1 MSNTTI
7 QIKKSGVTGNV
18 PSGLNFGEIAINY
31 ADGKLYYKSNSGST
45 TYITNQQSFATIN
58 SNNSLIL
65 ATSGSDILNL
75 LTGNNVTISTN
86 TSNKSITIGLTN
98 DVTVSNSLTVGS
110 GTGGNITGVNNISA
124 NTVNTANIY
133 ITGLIQTTTKSNL
146 EGYIQSAFDK
156 ANTSSGGATGATGP
170 TGPAGPTGATGPTGP
185 TGASGSGSGGT
196 VNNAVIFHFPV
207 GDYGY
212 ILDPLMGGIG
222 GSEFVSPMYD
232 MREYPTADAGLIN
245 VDLGFVS

>member
-7 QIKKSGVTGNV
+7 QIKKSGITGNV

-86 TSNKSITIGLTN
+86 TSTKSITIGLTN
-98 DVTVSNSLTVGS
+98 DV
-110 GTGGNITGVNNISA
+110 TGVNNISA

-156 ANTSSGGATGATGP
+156 ANTSSSGATGATGP

>member
-1 MSNTTI
+1 MANTTI
-7 QIKKSGVTGNV
+7 QIKKSGITGNV

-65 ATSGSDILNL
+65 ATSGSDILNFV
-75 LTGNNVTISTN
+75 TGNNVTISTN
-86 TSNKSITIGLTN
+86 TSTKSITIGLTN

-110 GTGGNITGVNNISA
+110 GTGGNISGVNNISA

-133 ITGLIQTTTKSNL
+133 ITGLIQTPTQSNF
-146 EGYIQSAFDK
+146 EGFVQAAFNQ
-156 ANTSSGGATGATGP
+156 ANT
-170 TGPAGPTGATGPTGP
+170 
-185 TGASGSGSGGT
+185 GSGDT
-196 VNNAVIFHFPV
+196 VNNAIIFHFPL

-212 ILDPLMGGIG
+212 VSEPLMGGIG
-222 GSEFVSPMYD
+222 DSEFVSPMYD
-232 MREYPTADAGLIN
+232 MREYPTAEAGLIN

>member
-75 LTGNNVTISTN
+75 LTGTFLSFLC
-86 TSNKSITIGLTN
+86 K
-98 DVTVSNSLTVGS
+98 
-110 GTGGNITGVNNISA
+110 
-124 NTVNTANIY
+124 
-133 ITGLIQTTTKSNL
+133 LIILNL
-146 EGYIQSAFDK
+146 MYSKFRGYQ
-156 ANTSSGGATGATGP
+156 
-170 TGPAGPTGATGPTGP
+170 
-185 TGASGSGSGGT
+185 
-196 VNNAVIFHFPV
+196 
-207 GDYGY
+207 
-212 ILDPLMGGIG
+212 
-222 GSEFVSPMYD
+222 FVS
-232 MREYPTADAGLIN
+232 
-245 VDLGFVS
+245 SS

>member
-7 QIKKSGVTGNV
+7 QIKKSGITGNV

-86 TSNKSITIGLTN
+86 TSTKSITIGLTN
-98 DVTVSNSLTVGS
+98 DV
-110 GTGGNITGVNNISA
+110 TGVNNISA

-156 ANTSSGGATGATGP
+156 ANTSSSGATGATGP

-196 VNNAVIFHFPV
+196 VNNAVIFHFPI

>member
-7 QIKKSGVTGNV
+7 QIKKSGITGNV

-86 TSNKSITIGLTN
+86 TSTKSITIGLTN
-98 DVTVSNSLTVGS
+98 D
-110 GTGGNITGVNNISA
+110 ITGVNNISA

-133 ITGLIQTTTKSNL
+133 ITGIIQTTSQSNL
-146 EGYIQSAFDK
+146 EGFVQAAFNQ

>member
-58 SNNSLIL
+58 SNNSLVL

-86 TSNKSITIGLTN
+86 TSTKSITIGLTN
-98 DVTVSNSLTVGS
+98 D
-110 GTGGNITGVNNISA
+110 ITGVNNISA

-133 ITGLIQTTTKSNL
+133 ITGIIQTPTQSNL
-146 EGYIQSAFDK
+146 EGFVQSAFNQ

-170 TGPAGPTGATGPTGP
+170 TGPAGPTGATGPVGA
-185 TGASGSGSGGT
+185 TGASGSGGGT

-222 GSEFVSPMYD
+222 DSEFVSPMYD

>member
-7 QIKKSGVTGNV
+7 QIKKSGITGNV

-75 LTGNNVTISTN
+75 LNGNNVTISTN

-98 DVTVSNSLTVGS
+98 D
-110 GTGGNITGVNNISA
+110 ITGVNNISA

-133 ITGLIQTTTKSNL
+133 ITGIIQTTSQSNL
-146 EGYIQSAFDK
+146 EGFVQAAFNQ

-170 TGPAGPTGATGPTGP
+170 TGPAGPTGATGPVGA
-185 TGASGSGSGGT
+185 TGASGSGGGT

>member
-1 MSNTTI
+1 MANTTI
-7 QIKKSGVTGNV
+7 QIKKSGITGNV

-65 ATSGSDILNL
+65 ATSGSDILNFV
-75 LTGNNVTISTN
+75 TGNNVTISTN
-86 TSNKSITIGLTN
+86 TSTKSITIGLTN

-110 GTGGNITGVNNISA
+110 GTGGNISGVNNISA

-133 ITGLIQTTTKSNL
+133 ITGLIQTPTQSNF
-146 EGYIQSAFDK
+146 EVFVQAAFNQ
-156 ANTSSGGATGATGP
+156 ANT
-170 TGPAGPTGATGPTGP
+170 
-185 TGASGSGSGGT
+185 GSGDT
-196 VNNAVIFHFPV
+196 VNNAIIFHFPL

-212 ILDPLMGGIG
+212 VSEPLMGGLG
-222 GSEFVSPMYD
+222 DEFVSPMYD
-232 MREYPTADAGLIN
+232 MRVYPEASAGLVNI
-245 VDLGFVS
+245 DLGTVS

>member
-86 TSNKSITIGLTN
+86 TSTKSITIGLTN
-98 DVTVSNSLTVGS
+98 DV
-110 GTGGNITGVNNISA
+110 TGVNNISA

-133 ITGLIQTTTKSNL
+133 ITGIIQTTSQSNL
-146 EGYIQSAFDK
+146 EGFVQAAFNQ

-170 TGPAGPTGATGPTGP
+170 TGPAGPTGATGPVGA
-185 TGASGSGSGGT
+185 TGASGSGGGGT

>member
-7 QIKKSGVTGNV
+7 QIKKSGITGNV

-98 DVTVSNSLTVGS
+98 D
-110 GTGGNITGVNNISA
+110 ITGVNNISA

-133 ITGLIQTTTKSNL
+133 ITGIIQTTSQSNL
-146 EGYIQSAFDK
+146 EGFVQAAFNQ

-170 TGPAGPTGATGPTGP
+170 TGPTGPTGATGPVGA
-185 TGASGSGSGGT
+185 TGASGSGGGT

>member
-1 MSNTTI
+1 MANTTI
-7 QIKKSGVTGNV
+7 QIKKSGITGNV
-18 PSGLNFGEIAINY
+18 PSGLSFGEIAINY

-65 ATSGSDILNL
+65 ATSGSDILNFV
-75 LTGNNVTISTN
+75 TGNNVTISTN
-86 TSNKSITIGLTN
+86 TSTKSITIGLTN

-133 ITGLIQTTTKSNL
+133 ITGLIQTPSQSNL
-146 EGYIQSAFDK
+146 EGFVQAAFNQ
-156 ANTSSGGATGATGP
+156 ANTGSGGATGATGP
-170 TGPAGPTGATGPTGP
+170 VGPTGATGPVGA
-185 TGASGSGSGGT
+185 TGASGIGGGGT
-196 VNNAVIFHFPV
+196 VNNAIIFHFPV

-212 ILDPLMGGIG
+212 VDEPLMGGIG

-232 MREYPTADAGLIN
+232 MRVYPEADAGLIN
-245 VDLGFVS
+245 VDLGTVS